1 MEHNFTLDE
10 LNAKRLEIEAQ
21 IEAVRLEQKDK
32 AIAQIKDIITA
43 NNIKAADFGSVLA
56 DLGVVWTEVKDKKP
70 RKVRIELQPKYRGP
84 NGELWSGRGRK
95 PNWLMTQLASGA
107 TLEQFAV

>member
-21 IEAVRLEQKDK
+21 IEAVRLEQKCK
-32 AIAQIKDIITA
+32 AIAQIKDMVVANAITR
-43 NNIKAADFGSVLA
+43 A
-56 DLGVVWTEVKDKKP
+56 DLAFIVDPVAMMKK
-70 RKVRIELQPKYRGP
+70 RKVRHDLLPAYKGP

-95 PNWLMTQLASGA
+95 PLWLVAALANGA

>member
-21 IEAVRLEQKDK
+21 IEAVRLEQKNK

-70 RKVRIELQPKYRGP
+70 KGTKRSGKGSVAVSTDTTELDVLPKG
-84 NGELWSGRGRK
+84 
-95 PNWLMTQLASGA
+95 
-107 TLEQFAV
+107 